1 MYELK
6 IQADNELKQYDIAVK
21 GFDDKFFSLAV
32 AVAIN
37 ELYRDQCPP
46 GMIGMMSS
54 RDPEVRKRVIDTM
67 EKCLLAKM
75 EKGDQEWKKENI

>member
-46 GMIGMMSS
+46 ELIGMMSS
-54 RDPEVRKRVIDTM
+54 RISR
-67 EKCLLAKM
+67 
-75 EKGDQEWKKENI
+75 

>member
-37 ELYRDQCPP
+37 ELYR
-46 GMIGMMSS
+46 
-54 RDPEVRKRVIDTM
+54 
-67 EKCLLAKM
+67 LAKM
-75 EKGDQEWKKENI
+75 EKGDREWKKENI

>member
-6 IQADNELKQYDIAVK
+6 IQANNELKQYDIAVK
-21 GFDDKFFSLAV
+21 GFDNKFFSLAV

-37 ELYRDQCPP
+37 ELYRGHCPP
-46 GMIGMMSS
+46 ELIGMMSS

-75 EKGDQEWKKENI
+75 EKGD

>member
-46 GMIGMMSS
+46 ELIGMMSS

-75 EKGDQEWKKENI
+75 EKGDREWENENI

>member
-32 AVAIN
+32 AETGEKA
-37 ELYRDQCPP
+37 
-46 GMIGMMSS
+46 
-54 RDPEVRKRVIDTM
+54 EVVIRNM
-67 EKCLLAKM
+67 PLPM
-75 EKGDQEWKKENI
+75 

>member
-37 ELYRDQCPP
+37 ELYCDQCPP
-46 GMIGMMSS
+46 ELIGMMSS

-67 EKCLLAKM
+67 EKCILVRM
-75 EKGDQEWKKENI
+75 EKGD